1 MDPSVLGTGSIVL
14 NRANAA
20 PNVPDSGS
28 NTVPWYSGGA
38 FSTPYTRGQVEP
50 LNRYLQLSWALPT
63 GSPAD
68 FPMVLNYNSNSGTT
82 TEYGVNWSAPYHRY
96 VEPVDPPVG
105 VVRVY
110 NPQGGLVIY
119 NPPDSGGNCAGSPNP
134 LNNTLNGSATAGW
147 TETQPD
153 GTTFNYGSNERLA
166 TIRNNAGVRWT
177 LTWNAGFAL
186 VQSIV
191 GPFGRRTSFTY
202 NASNNITRIQQPDGR
217 ITSLTVN
224 ASNNLVKIVTP
235 ELCTTSLVYDGSHD
249 LVAWIDPLGFRTTY
263 VFDPAS
269 AASVLAVVQPL
280 GQRTTYSSY
289 ISNIGL
295 VTKDTIRPRN
305 GANFY
310 WTVVTYP
317 TKGRTTLTL
326 GENTPGPPST
336 IINPIGNRTSY
347 VYAPSGSNSL
357 GYLSRAT
364 DARGHM
370 TTISYQPV
378 GSGKT
383 AIYPDHHPVAGRP
396 VPVQVQQQQSTRGRD
411 RRAGKPLE
419 PGMGQ

>member
-1 MDPSVLGTGSIVL
+1 MPARRTPSII
-14 NRANAA
+14 R
-20 PNVPDSGS
+20 
-28 NTVPWYSGGA
+28 
-38 FSTPYTRGQVEP
+38 
-50 LNRYLQLSWALPT
+50 
-63 GSPAD
+63 
-68 FPMVLNYNSNSGTT
+68 
-82 TEYGVNWSAPYHRY
+82 
-96 VEPVDPPVG
+96 
-105 VVRVY
+105 
-110 NPQGGLVIY
+110 
-119 NPPDSGGNCAGSPNP
+119 C
-134 LNNTLNGSATAGW
+134 NGSATAGW

-153 GTTFNYGSNERLA
+153 GTTFNYDSTGVLH

-177 LTWNAGFAL
+177 LTWNSGSTL
-186 VQSIV
+186 VSTST

-202 NASNNITRIQQPDGR
+202 NASNNITRIQHPDGR

-326 GENTPGPPST
+326 GENNPGPPST

-347 VYAPSGSNSL
+347 VYAPSRLRNL
-357 GYLSRAT
+357 LRAT
-364 DARGHM
+364 
-370 TTISYQPV
+370 
-378 GSGKT
+378 
-383 AIYPDHHPVAGRP
+383 
-396 VPVQVQQQQSTRGRD
+396 
-411 RRAGKPLE
+411 
-419 PGMGQ
+419 

>member
-1 MDPSVLGTGSIVL
+1 M
-14 NRANAA
+14 
-20 PNVPDSGS
+20 
-28 NTVPWYSGGA
+28 
-38 FSTPYTRGQVEP
+38 
-50 LNRYLQLSWALPT
+50 
-63 GSPAD
+63 
-68 FPMVLNYNSNSGTT
+68 
-82 TEYGVNWSAPYHRY
+82 
-96 VEPVDPPVG
+96 
-105 VVRVY
+105 
-110 NPQGGLVIY
+110 
-119 NPPDSGGNCAGSPNP
+119 
-134 LNNTLNGSATAGW
+134 
-147 TETQPD
+147 
-153 GTTFNYGSNERLA
+153 
-166 TIRNNAGVRWT
+166 
-177 LTWNAGFAL
+177 
-186 VQSIV
+186 
-191 GPFGRRTSFTY
+191 
-202 NASNNITRIQQPDGR
+202 
-217 ITSLTVN
+217 
-224 ASNNLVKIVTP
+224 TP
-235 ELCTTSLVYDGSHD
+235 ELCTTSLVYNGSHD

-383 AIYPDHHPVAGRP
+383 AIYPTSIQSPVAQYQYKYNSNNQLAAVIDELGNRSSLVWDSSRQP
-396 VPVQVQQQQSTRGRD
+396 DCCHRSVHQTDQLCLRFDGAARGRAK
-411 RRAGKPLE
+411 RAGPAGD
-419 PGMGQ
+419 PGLRQPGPAECRHQSARLSNIICV